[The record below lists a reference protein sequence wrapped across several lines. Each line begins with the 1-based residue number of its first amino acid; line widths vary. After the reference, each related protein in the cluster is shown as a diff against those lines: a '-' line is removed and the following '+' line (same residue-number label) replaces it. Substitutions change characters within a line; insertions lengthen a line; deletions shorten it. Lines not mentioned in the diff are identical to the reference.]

1 MNYILDKWNYFWKGL
16 TKRGKIIFVAAAVL
30 ILAVIAWGQF

>member
-1 MNYILDKWNYFWKGL
+1 MNYILDKWNYFWGGL
-16 TKRGKIIFVAAAVL
+16 TKRGKIVFIAAVI

>member
-16 TKRGKIIFVAAAVL
+16 TKRGKIIFVAVVI

>member
-16 TKRGKIIFVAAAVL
+16 TRRGKIIFRVVVA
-30 ILAVIAWGQF
+30 IIAVIAWGQF

>member
-16 TKRGKIIFVAAAVL
+16 TRRGKIIFIVVVA
-30 ILAVIAWGQF
+30 IIAVIAWGQF